1 MSKLYLTLIGGMAN
15 QSIAFAAATRL
26 AQPIGAEVV
35 CDLSFLQA
43 HQDKNSG
50 ITPRQFEL
58 NTLLRVPAATVDQ
71 VPPEA
76 VSLEWEASS
85 VPNDGKDYVVQGY
98 WQRLAALPSY
108 EDLRYMFTTS
118 KVIGDTAWM
127 GFSTFLHKLS
137 FEAIGIHVRRGDYIT
152 QPNAFAFHGVMGVD
166 YYKEAISLLRGKNGG
181 LGASEQLV
189 VYSDDVPW
197 CKEHLVPQLGFKDV
211 LYAEDY
217 ISDAATQLYSMAYVP
232 YFAIGN
238 SSFSWLGRLRAMG
251 YGQKATAFPRQWF
264 RTHTPPDM
272 FPACWLGV

>member
-1 MSKLYLTLIGGMAN
+1 MKNRLYLTLLGGMSN
-15 QSIAFAAATRL
+15 QAIAFAAATRL

-35 CDLSFLQA
+35 CDLSFLKA
-43 HQDKNSG
+43 HQDKSSG

-58 NTLLRVPAATVDQ
+58 NTLLRVPAATVDH
-71 VPPEA
+71 VPSEA
-76 VSLEWEASS
+76 ISLEWEASS

-108 EDLRYMFTTS
+108 DDLRFMFTTS
-118 KVIGDTAWM
+118 RHIGQWTDFFNMLHRFGPDT
-127 GFSTFLHKLS
+127 
-137 FEAIGIHVRRGDYIT
+137 IGIHVRRGDYIT

-197 CKEHLVPQLGFKDV
+197 CKEHLVPQLGFADV

-217 ISDAATQLYSMAYVP
+217 IQDAATQLYSMSYVP

-251 YGQKATAFPRQWF
+251 YGQKATVYPLKWF
-264 RTHTPPDM
+264 TSGTPENM
-272 FPACWLGV
+272 FPPEWDGI